1 MATTTR
7 IGTTFIVLSQLLD
20 RLVSGNYRGRNAIKD
35 ELVRLVQRGGG
46 TNTRIDIDL
55 NGRSV
60 AGGFTPLVLVEDV
73 NLGNLKAPRNFVF

>member
-1 MATTTR
+1 MAATTR

-20 RLVSGNYRGRNAIKD
+20 RLVPGNYRGRNAIKD
-35 ELVRLVQRGGG
+35 ELVRLVQWGG
-46 TNTRIDIDL
+46 TNTRIGIDL

-60 AGGFTPLVLVEDV
+60 AGGFTPLVLVKDV